1 MALPNRFNYKYLLEL
16 MYGAK
21 LTSRKA
27 GESPVAFR
35 DAFLKLVEKD
45 IRGQI
50 EVTLP
55 IIYWVKSREII
66 FNLLNGLLRDI
77 SNGKISSHIYSVE
90 VYGKELQQE
99 YGNTLTPADPGFE
112 TALESIV
119 LTLFSDEVFLNEMSS
134 KIKLAVESKMLH
146 GKDITFKQL
155 GDKAKEMVN
164 IANNAMPD
172 ISVICSIGT
181 PQQIKQS
188 QNLIHNEIQKVG
200 NDMRSWLRENTPA
213 KLADAESF
221 LNGFNSDED
230 LVFISSTFKKA
241 REETVNKSVKEVI
254 IPILADYGI
263 DCNPNINLGA
273 FTAAGHTGVISG
285 RGTSLQQ
292 VVGINSPLI
301 QQTLYWANKQADK
314 PTPSLDPFILETDH
328 LGLSFDIKE
337 GAIGT
342 AKDLLDLNFSFVVS
356 QEASWNSS
364 IGTKQEIPAMTNIVR
379 KAWNIERKQL
389 AEDFKKYISKIIQ
402 EEYSDKVT
410 ASPTLNERILY
421 SFADIL
427 KDTIKVAAGK
437 DLPPVTGKPRK
448 KTGTTTQSMLK
459 NLKPA
464 KANLNKTGGSTG
476 IPSYTPKANASTNI
490 ASLKDL
496 INSQLQD
503 VISANMGDGTSR
515 SILNYRTG
523 RFAGSARVESL
534 SISRQGML
542 TAFYTYM
549 QNPYATFSAGGKQSF
564 PKSRDPKLLISRSI
578 REIAQQM
585 AINKLRAVSL

>member
-1 MALPNRFNYKYLLEL
+1 MATPNRFNYKYLLEL

-27 GESPVAFR
+27 GESPEAFR
-35 DAFLKLVEKD
+35 TAFLKLIEKD

-55 IIYWVKSREII
+55 IIYWVKPREII
-66 FNLLNGLLRDI
+66 FNLLNGLLRETSD
-77 SNGKISSHIYSVE
+77 SAGHISSYVDSV
-90 VYGKELQQE
+90 VTHDGTILQPHQSE
-99 YGNTLTPADPGFE
+99 FATTLEA
-112 TALESIV
+112 II
-119 LTLFSDEVFLNEMSS
+119 LTLFSDEIFLTEISNE
-134 KIKLAVESKMLH
+134 IKVAVESKMLQ

-155 GDKAKEMVN
+155 GDRAKEMVN

-181 PQQIKQS
+181 SQQIKQS
-188 QNLIHNEIQKVG
+188 ETVIHNEIQKVG

-221 LNGFNSDED
+221 INGFDSSKD
-230 LVFISSTFKKA
+230 LIFISSTFKKA
-241 REETVNKSVKEVI
+241 REETVNNSVREVLV
-254 IPILADYGI
+254 PILAGYGI
-263 DCNPNINLGA
+263 NCKEGLKLGD
-273 FTAAGHTGVISG
+273 FTAAGHTGVVSG

-301 QQTLYWANKQADK
+301 QQTLYWANTQADK
-314 PTPSLDPFILETDH
+314 PTPSLDPFVLETDH
-328 LGLSFDIKE
+328 LGLSFDVKE

-342 AKDLLDLNFSFVVS
+342 VKDLLDLNFSFVVS

-364 IGTKQEIPAMTNIVR
+364 IGTKQEIPAMNRIVE
-379 KAWNIERKQL
+379 KAWDMQRKQL
-389 AEDFKKYISKIIQ
+389 AEDFKKYIKTFMPAITSGM
-402 EEYSDKVT
+402 EG
-410 ASPTLNERILY
+410 SPTLNERILY

-427 KDTIKVAAGK
+427 RDTIKNAVSK
-437 DLPPVTGKPRK
+437 DLPLVIGRNRK
-448 KTGTTTQSMLK
+448 TTKTSSQSILK
-459 NLKPA
+459 NVKSA

-476 IPSYTPKANASTNI
+476 IPSYTPKVDASPSMAN
-490 ASLKDL
+490 LKDL

-503 VISANMGDGTSR
+503 VISANMGDGRSR
-515 SILNYRTG
+515 NILNYRTG
-523 RFAGSARVESL
+523 RFASSAKVESL
-534 SISRQGML
+534 SISRQGMI

-549 QNPYATFSAGGKQSF
+549 QNPYATFSAGGKQSL
-564 PKSRDPKLLISRSI
+564 PKSRDPKLLISKSI